1 MAIRLNHEA
10 AAAFVPPSASNR
22 KYGQQLV
29 LQQQKFA
36 NDQRQGMQ
44 DRMYDQ
50 QREYRRTAYQLQKDQ
65 TDRFVDNQR
74 MQEQQKFAEKMQKT
88 GLDAQEKRAQQEMQM
103 RAREQEMR
111 RLEQLKQQQQMDDFD
126 GIASG
131 EFDEQTSKEIKE
143 LWRKKNQIP
152 IDDNLDEAMKS
163 EALGKVE
170 ERLNGLRGARVKAP
184 SDEEKLNKNVWWV
197 EPSGNYRRPDMQAFP
212 DGPPEGWSIY
222 DGNRKDGGSGGGAR
236 SQKSRQELPQ
246 LYEDYA
252 DMDNEK
258 SIKELRAKKAEL
270 QDRALYGGKK
280 YDTDQELED
289 AAYAELKGEYERQRG
304 RISRGKQKTA
314 APAAPPQAGQ
324 PAAPPAQAPAAPP
337 PAMGMQD
344 LEPTYNADGTTASPS
359 NPRIPTPGKPVKFVD
374 ENGRDVVRKVGDD
387 GSIWQW
393 VGGSEREITLDE
405 LGNEGPPP
413 PVVPISSEQEQSL
426 SDQQALLERE
436 KRLATP
442 AQSGQAVKPTLDVR
456 FPKKSPFE
464 DPAAAEAGPHGDWA
478 KKIHAD
484 LLKEEDGQ
492 SVMHAQVGQPAASPM
507 RAFHQDGRIFEQS
520 PDGNW
525 REVQPV
531 ASQPIQQAD
540 GSMWQQSPTD
550 GAWRQ
555 VPAAVPEQPARE
567 PFAMPPARPLQP
579 GEEDGAATFGPKA
592 PGVQQ
597 QPVDTLPMDQTG
609 MQPSQQN
616 VWAEFAA
623 PEQELP
629 QQKKEDATTLAKQPP
644 AVQEDID
651 FDKLAESADESDRAL
666 YGELQNIYS
675 KLVKSPQSPMIQ
687 NAISVVVNQ
696 QSNPK
701 LAAQAYLYLQ
711 SQGIDLSKLSRPK
724 KRQRAGMSGIR

>member
-1 MAIRLNHEA
+1 MAIRFKYDA
-10 AAAFVPPSASNR
+10 AAVAIPQNEARQRF
-22 KYGQQLV
+22 GQQLV
-29 LQQQKFA
+29 LQQQKYA
-36 NDQRQGMQ
+36 NDQRQSIR
-44 DRMYDQ
+44 DNLYDQ
-50 QREYRRTAYQLQKDQ
+50 QKEYRQTAFQLQKAQ
-65 TDRFVDNQR
+65 TDRFVDEQR
-74 MQEQQKFAEKMQKT
+74 IKDQQAFAEKMQKT

-152 IDDNLDEAMKS
+152 IDDNLDEGMKS

-270 QDRALYGGKK
+270 QDRALYGGKE

-304 RISRGKQKTA
+304 RISSGKQKTA

-344 LEPTYNADGTTASPS
+344 LEPTYNADGTTAV
-359 NPRIPTPGKPVKFVD
+359 PGQP
-374 ENGRDVVRKVGDD
+374 VGDPMM
-387 GSIWQW
+387 
-393 VGGSEREITLDE
+393 R
-405 LGNEGPPP
+405 PPM
-413 PVVPISSEQEQSL
+413 V
-426 SDQQALLERE
+426 A
-436 KRLATP
+436 
-442 AQSGQAVKPTLDVR
+442 
-456 FPKKSPFE
+456 
-464 DPAAAEAGPHGDWA
+464 DPSAEAALPA
-478 KKIHAD
+478 T
-484 LLKEEDGQ
+484 Q
-492 SVMHAQVGQPAASPM
+492 GQPAAAPM
-507 RAFHQDGRIFEQS
+507 RVQHQDGRIFEQS

>member
-74 MQEQQKFAEKMQKT
+74 MQEQQKFAERMQKNS
-88 GLDAQEKRAQQEMQM
+88 LDAQQQRDLQEAQRRSEMMAKQQEEQRVAQLKAQERADVEDAIKSGAIDQITASEIKKSWALDTRIDLNPEYDEAQRAEAHRENQWNRSKLQENRSQVPSLADMGNKNLQYYVPSMRGYVNREEAAKLGPDVEVQVYQDGKLMPGPSARGPMSAQDYYRADGAMFKKDLASKMSELQGKVDAGEMTLEKGQDLRSLAWQQMQDDYNFAQQ
-103 RAREQEMR
+103 
-111 RLEQLKQQQQMDDFD
+111 
-126 GIASG
+126 
-131 EFDEQTSKEIKE
+131 
-143 LWRKKNQIP
+143 
-152 IDDNLDEAMKS
+152 
-163 EALGKVE
+163 ALGGSQPVQ
-170 ERLNGLRGARVKAP
+170 GGQAAQP
-184 SDEEKLNKNVWWV
+184 
-197 EPSGNYRRPDMQAFP
+197 PMQGGQPAM
-212 DGPPEGWSIY
+212 PP
-222 DGNRKDGGSGGGAR
+222 
-236 SQKSRQELPQ
+236 
-246 LYEDYA
+246 
-252 DMDNEK
+252 
-258 SIKELRAKKAEL
+258 
-270 QDRALYGGKK
+270 
-280 YDTDQELED
+280 
-289 AAYAELKGEYERQRG
+289 
-304 RISRGKQKTA
+304 
-314 APAAPPQAGQ
+314 APAAQ
-324 PAAPPAQAPAAPP
+324 P

-344 LEPTYNADGTTASPS
+344 LEPAYSEFDGTSYDPRADFTDQQGNKFKSTLDGAWVAENANLPIGYQVT
-359 NPRIPTPGKPVKFVD
+359 NP
-374 ENGRDVVRKVGDD
+374 NGLVSRKTGD
-387 GSIWQW
+387 GQW
-393 VGGSEREITLDE
+393 VTT
-405 LGNEGPPP
+405 
-413 PVVPISSEQEQSL
+413 
-426 SDQQALLERE
+426 
-436 KRLATP
+436 TP
-442 AQSGQAVKPTLDVR
+442 DQAVKPTLDVR
-456 FPKKSPFE
+456 FPKKSPFA

-592 PGVQQ
+592 PGVQR

-666 YGELQNIYS
+666 YGELQSIYN
-675 KLVKSPQSPMIQ
+675 KLVESPQSPMIQ